1 MTDDELL
8 GYAQLHSRTE
18 RALFHKGHVRRLL
31 ELAGRKVPDMLDQR
45 EFWSIDQYD
54 MDPLVKEARER
65 IKDV

>member
-1 MTDDELL
+1 
-8 GYAQLHSRTE
+8 
-18 RALFHKGHVRRLL
+18 
-31 ELAGRKVPDMLDQR
+31 MLDQR